1 MTAYSMD
8 STVLS
13 KADLDMDDLF
23 EKFSAGLKKIED
35 SFRSEDL
42 ITVGDMLEYEIKP
55 LFQAMIDLLR
65 RVGVFI
71 Q

>member
-1 MTAYSMD
+1 MISNSDLSMD
-8 STVLS
+8 E
-13 KADLDMDDLF
+13 LF
-23 EKFSAGLKKIED
+23 EKFSTGLKEIED

-55 LFQAMIDLLR
+55 LFGEMINLIQR
-65 RVGVFI
+65 AGVFI